1 MNQKQDGNKRVFK
14 MTQQTLVQV
23 NEEKQAW
30 ALCYTTLFTN
40 IHFD

>member
-30 ALCYTTLFTN
+30 ALYFTTLFTN

>member
-30 ALCYTTLFTN
+30 ALCYTTFTN